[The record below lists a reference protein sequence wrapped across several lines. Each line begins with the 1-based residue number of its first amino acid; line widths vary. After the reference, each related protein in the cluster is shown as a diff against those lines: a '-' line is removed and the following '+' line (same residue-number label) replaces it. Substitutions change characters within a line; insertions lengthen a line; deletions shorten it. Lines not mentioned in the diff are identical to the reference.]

1 MMVTKTLPLIVSLFC
16 GVFLCQLLSERNSS
30 NVHAMTAH
38 GTEKKTL
45 VTVPLDGG
53 MEAVVALDHVSGDL
67 TGYVLN
73 RISGQFFIR
82 YRHNVIKEFP
92 EHAGSYLMA
101 TGIADFRGFRGNSRV
116 ASGVVYVSEESSGRV
131 VAYALPWN
139 PQFATSAAASQELGF
154 IVLDQA
160 ATRFTNLER

>member
-1 MMVTKTLPLIVSLFC
+1 MVTKTLPLVFSLIC
-16 GVFLCQLLSERNSS
+16 GVLLCQFLSDRSAS
-30 NVHAMTAH
+30 KAHAMTAH
-38 GTEKKTL
+38 GTDNKTM
-45 VTVPLDGG
+45 VTVPLDSG
-53 MEAVVALDHVSGDL
+53 MEAVVTLDHVSGDL

-82 YRHNVIKEFP
+82 YRHNVINEFP

-101 TGIADFRGFRGNSRV
+101 TGVADFRGFRGNARV

-139 PQFATSAAASQELGF
+139 PQFATSAAGSQELKF
-154 IVLDQA
+154 VTLDQA
-160 ATRFTNLER
+160 ATRFTNFER